1 MLAKKDERFC
11 GFAGGW
17 FNSIAFKHMQ
27 EVQVPL
33 LDAYH
38 ITLPMWQMHMKDMDC
53 SHYCSPG
60 AYEVWTYLLADMLK
74 NTSLRD

>member
-1 MLAKKDERFC
+1 MLAKKDEIFC

-38 ITLPMWQMHMKDMDC
+38 ITLPMWQMPHEGQGLL
-53 SHYCSPG
+53 PL
-60 AYEVWTYLLADMLK
+60 LLA
-74 NTSLRD
+74 RGV